1 MCPPGPLTPPSAAAD
16 ATLARGTALG
26 RFVVLGL
33 VGRGAMGEVYGAYD
47 PDLDRKIAI
56 KLVRA
61 RAGKSGDAGEARVRL
76 MREAQATAK
85 ISHPNVVVVYD
96 AGTFE
101 DRVFIAMEFVEGN
114 TLRYWL
120 QSAPRSWPEILEIFV
135 AAGRGLAAAHDK
147 ELVHRDFK
155 PDNVMVGRDG
165 QVRVMDFGLA
175 RIAVRRG
182 EGPAVPPVRPVR
194 RVSAPDDQDIES
206 TRVLGDTQVIGANE
220 TIDDSPSFDLQMTA
234 TSTLTLRDPITQTGT
249 VMGTPAYMSPEQFQS
264 LPADARSDQFSFC
277 VALYEAVYNERPFG
291 GSTLDELTDAVV
303 AGKLAAAP
311 AGSRVPAWL
320 RKAIERGLR
329 VDPAERFATMGAL
342 LAELD
347 HRAGVTPRMGF
358 ASGAAAKLAGVW
370 EAPVGGH
377 SVETEQKNAMR
388 DAFLATEKAYAAAAF
403 AGATAV
409 LDRFAARWAE
419 LYVDALEATHVRGEQ
434 SAEVLDLRMDALN
447 DGLEDLKALC
457 RQFLVATSGVV
468 ENAVNAA
475 VALGTLERCSDVKLL
490 RAIVRPPEDPGV
502 RTAVE
507 RIRAR
512 LVDVRALFRVGR
524 FGEALEAAVP
534 VAEEAR
540 RIGYGPTLAECLL
553 LLGSIQHEVAK
564 TDAAI
569 ATMEEAVWT
578 AELAR
583 HDEVAAECAVHLIYT
598 MGYMQSRFE
607 ASGIW
612 SRHAETLLRRMGGH
626 DQLWGWF
633 FNNHA
638 AVSEVQGRLA
648 EAVEDTRRAVEAKER
663 ALGKDA
669 PDVALSLGNLA
680 NQLSG
685 RGAFVEALSVSQRA
699 VDTMIA
705 GLGVDHPRTAVL
717 LSNHGEFLCRL
728 ERFAEAHDVAA
739 RSLAIFERETD
750 PDGAWVTYPLLT
762 LGLSLLGTG
771 RLDEAARVLE
781 RATTIREALEKAP
794 ARLAEVHFALGRALH
809 TRAGETARA
818 LELVRRARR
827 EYQESPATPAL
838 EMDLGELDRWLAA
851 NT

>member
-1 MCPPGPLTPPSAAAD
+1 
-16 ATLARGTALG
+16 
-26 RFVVLGL
+26 
-33 VGRGAMGEVYGAYD
+33 
-47 PDLDRKIAI
+47 
-56 KLVRA
+56 
-61 RAGKSGDAGEARVRL
+61 
-76 MREAQATAK
+76 
-85 ISHPNVVVVYD
+85 
-96 AGTFE
+96 
-101 DRVFIAMEFVEGN
+101 
-114 TLRYWL
+114 
-120 QSAPRSWPEILEIFV
+120 
-135 AAGRGLAAAHDK
+135 
-147 ELVHRDFK
+147 
-155 PDNVMVGRDG
+155 
-165 QVRVMDFGLA
+165 VRVMDFGLA
-175 RIAVRRG
+175 RTAVRRG
-182 EGPAVPPVRPVR
+182 DASAVPPVRAAR
-194 RVSAPDDQDIES
+194 RVSAPDDEDIES

-220 TIDDSPSFDLQMTA
+220 TIDDSPSFDREMTA
-234 TSTLTLRDPITQTGT
+234 TSTMTLHDPITQTGT
-249 VMGTPAYMSPEQFQS
+249 IMGTPAYMSPEQFQS

-291 GSTLDELTDAVV
+291 GRTLDELTDAVV
-303 AGKLAAAP
+303 GGKLAEAP
-311 AGSRVPAWL
+311 AGTRVPPWL
-320 RKAIERGLR
+320 RKVLERGLR
-329 VDPAERFATMGAL
+329 VDPVERFATMGAL

-377 SVETEQKNAMR
+377 SVETEQKIAMR

-403 AGATAV
+403 SGATAV

-434 SAEVLDLRMDALN
+434 SAEVLDLRMEALN

-490 RAIVRPPEDPGV
+490 RAIMRPPEDPGV

-524 FGEALEAAVP
+524 FTDGLEAAAPLV
-534 VAEEAR
+534 EEAR

-553 LLGSIQHEVAK
+553 MLGSLQHEVAK

-569 ATMEEAVWT
+569 ATMDEAVWV

-583 HDEVAAECAVHLIYT
+583 HDEVAAEAAVHLVYT
-598 MGYMQSRFE
+598 TGYMQSRFE
-607 ASGIW
+607 ASAIW

-633 FNNHA
+633 FNNRA
-638 AVSEVQGRLA
+638 AVSEVQGRLG

-685 RGAFVEALSVSQRA
+685 CGAFVEALSVSQRA

-717 LSNHGEFLCRL
+717 LSNHGEFLCRVA
-728 ERFAEAHDVAA
+728 RFAEAHDVAA
-739 RSLAIFERETD
+739 QSLSIFERETD
-750 PDGAWVTYPLLT
+750 PQGAWVTYPLVT

-771 RLDEAARVLE
+771 RLEEAARVLE

-827 EYQESPATPAL
+827 EYEESPATPAL
-838 EMDLGELDRWLAA
+838 QMDLGELDRWLAA
-851 NT
+851 NA